1 MTRDIECFY
10 KEVLRFVLK
19 EAREAGP
26 LERNYCY
33 GGGCLMLSFRLCCVK
48 MFLSKLLFLICV
60 DVLQDIAQ
68 SKPFP
73 PCEEFFSNITP
84 SLIFRATHWPTH
96 HSVSILSVSSF
107 FTLLFGKRLQRLSH
121 GLTRVYNL
129 HALSSFLYCAI
140 PWWNV
145 PLHGIE

>member
-1 MTRDIECFY
+1 MTRDIECIY
-10 KEVLRFVLK
+10 KEVGFEVCFKGSKRSWSFRKKLLFGGK
-19 EAREAGP
+19 
-26 LERNYCY
+26 
-33 GGGCLMLSFRLCCVK
+33 GGGTFCLMLSFRLCCVK

-84 SLIFRATHWPTH
+84 SLILELRIDLHI
-96 HSVSILSVSSF
+96 ILLDVHLSSF
-107 FTLLFGKRLQRLSH
+107 FTLLFGKRLERLSH
-121 GLTRVYNL
+121 GLTSVYNL

-140 PWWNV
+140 P
-145 PLHGIE
+145 